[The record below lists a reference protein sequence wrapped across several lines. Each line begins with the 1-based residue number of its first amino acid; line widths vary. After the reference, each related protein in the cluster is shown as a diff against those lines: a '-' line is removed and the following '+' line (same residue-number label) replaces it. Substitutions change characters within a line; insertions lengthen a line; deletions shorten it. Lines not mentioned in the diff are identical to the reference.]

1 MYIYIIY
8 IYILYMIYGFRK
20 IRVSQ
25 NIQVIGPILGL
36 KPLWLTTPACSR
48 LFSTSSCCRASR
60 SVSNCAVS
68 SVSCAV
74 LLSIF
79 AWCSPT
85 TGDQMVPK
93 CGKDQG
99 HKPSGD
105 AVYHHIYGDFGGM
118 IEFTWVYHIRGREN
132 LEERMALTLNFLRFS
147 CRFPLYRPIL

>member
-1 MYIYIIY
+1 
-8 IYILYMIYGFRK
+8 MIYGFRK

-105 AVYHHIYGDFGGM
+105 AVYHHIYGDFGVWLSLH
-118 IEFTWVYHIRGREN
+118 EFT
-132 LEERMALTLNFLRFS
+132 TLGEGKIWRKGWLLPS
-147 CRFPLYRPIL
+147 ISWGFPVGFPYIDQFCNIL